1 MPRRL
6 DPHANTA
13 VHRLGETEMVE
24 PPVRLVENGPQTVR
38 SLDERESR
46 EVGDDGQV
54 LRTAVVVSRVM
65 PAAGKGFRRGRPV
78 GVAADDIEVRNRHP
92 PSVCREEARRS
103 VFAHCIVRRVRR
115 KRTACDLQVAGTIPP
130 GRARCTLFRRTAP
143 LNEKPVEMR
152 PHRRDKS
159 CLVKREVRASPNAIH
174 TDEIRARPRHG

>member
-6 DPHANTA
+6 DPRANTA

-24 PPVRLVENGPQTVR
+24 LPVRLVENGSQTVR
-38 SLDERESR
+38 SLDESESR

-92 PSVCREEARRS
+92 STVRREEAGRS
-103 VFAHCIVRRVRR
+103 VFARRIVRRVRR
-115 KRTACDLQVAGTIPP
+115 R
-130 GRARCTLFRRTAP
+130 
-143 LNEKPVEMR
+143 
-152 PHRRDKS
+152 
-159 CLVKREVRASPNAIH
+159 
-174 TDEIRARPRHG
+174 